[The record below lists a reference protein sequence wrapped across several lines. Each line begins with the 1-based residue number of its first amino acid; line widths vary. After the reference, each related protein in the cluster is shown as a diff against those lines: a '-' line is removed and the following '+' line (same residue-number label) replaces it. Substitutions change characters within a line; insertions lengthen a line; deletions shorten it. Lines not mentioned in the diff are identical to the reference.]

1 MNYEGIL
8 THFENV
14 RRRGDSRASVSCPC
28 PGHGSGNGDRNQS
41 CTVDHVEGKTVV
53 HCHVG
58 CPFDDVLA
66 AARPP
71 LTPADLFDSPKPQT
85 RKANGNGSLG
95 RLVATF
101 DYHGESGQVL
111 FQVRKY
117 QHPGSKDKDFR
128 QFRPDGHGGWIANT
142 NGVKK
147 PLYRLPDLLAADPAR
162 TVFIAEGEKDCE
174 SLRKLGLVAT
184 TNCGGAGKWKRE
196 YSEAL
201 RGRRCAILPDNDGP
215 GRAHAEQVAKS
226 LAGLAASVK
235 VVTL

>member
-1 MNYEGIL
+1 MNYEKIL
-8 THFENV
+8 THFKNV
-14 RRRGDSRASVSCPC
+14 RRQGADRAMASCPN
-28 PGHGSGNGDRNQS
+28 PGHGNGNGDRKQS
-41 CTVDHVEGKTVV
+41 CGVDHVEGKTVV

-58 CPFDDVLA
+58 CPYEDVLA
-66 AARPP
+66 TATPP
-71 LTPADLFDSPKPQT
+71 LAPADLFDAPKPQP
-85 RKANGNGSLG
+85 RKVNGSLG
-95 RLVATF
+95 KLVATF
-101 DYHGESGQVL
+101 DYHDESGQLL

-117 QHPGSKDKDFR
+117 QHHGSKEKEFR
-128 QFRPDGHGGWIANT
+128 QFRPDGKGGWIANT
-142 NGVKK
+142 KGVKK

-174 SLRKLGLVAT
+174 SLRKLGLIAT

-196 YSEAL
+196 YSETL

-226 LAGLAASVK
+226 LAGVAASVK